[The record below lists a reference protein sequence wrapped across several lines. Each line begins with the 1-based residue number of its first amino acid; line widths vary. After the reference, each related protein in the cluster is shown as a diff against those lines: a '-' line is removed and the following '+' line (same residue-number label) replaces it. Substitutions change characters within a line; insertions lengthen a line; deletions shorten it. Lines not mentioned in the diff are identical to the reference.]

1 MKKITL
7 LIVALLFTIVGYS
20 QFPTPGSEG
29 FEGTTGADLPTPT
42 TPTPWTLGTGATG
55 NQWAVFDNGVGL
67 TRRWGINTAVYPAYQ
82 GANCAF
88 IDRENIGIGNTSEDY
103 LATPIVTVP
112 ANGQLRFWTR
122 STIATVSATEYLIKV
137 NTNVTAGSQTTAANY
152 STTVAS
158 WTETTLNTTY
168 NVYEEK
174 VVDLSAFAA
183 GTQVHI
189 AFVMRHTQ
197 PTAGLGGDRWLVD
210 DIRLVQRC
218 LEPTNL
224 SAGSITQ
231 NSANLNWSNP
241 SGSTSWEI
249 EVFPSATGTQT
260 GVGVVYSGA
269 LPYPATGLLP
279 GTAYV
284 YYVRSLCTDGS
295 SNWVGPFNFAT
306 ATPGLSCVAPITVTT
321 LPYSTNDNTANYGDT
336 TDTNQGASCGSTTN
350 FMTGNDVFYSYTP
363 TTTGAISITMTPG
376 SNSSSIFVYQ
386 GCANVGATCLAG
398 VANTTNTVRSIPSL
412 NVTAGQQ
419 YIIVLS
425 GTTAAQTYAYSLV
438 IQQLNCAQ
446 PTNLAVTGIS
456 LNGGNLSWDNPGG
469 AISWEYVVQT
479 SGSPIPAG
487 AGTQTSSNTT
497 NPITGLNPDTAYQYW
512 VRADCGNGTFSAW
525 SGPFVFNTLVP
536 PPACGGTFTD
546 PGGAAANYADNLD
559 STVVICPSTPGE
571 VVTVTFTSFNTQAS
585 NDGLYIFN
593 GNSVASPQF
602 LSGNPAGTVPGGLA
616 GSYWGTTNPG
626 TFTSSSADGCLTF
639 RFRSGTTTNAAGWV
653 ANVTCALPPACP
665 APFSVTAN
673 TILSSSA
680 NIAWTAAGPA
690 TEWHVLALPCG
701 SPAPTAA
708 STGWVTANTNPFTL
722 NGLTGETCYNVYV
735 RSACS
740 VSDLSTWSGPAVFT
754 TTITPPACGGTF
766 SDPGGVA
773 ANYANGTDSTV
784 TICPAVLGE
793 VVTVTFTT
801 FNTEATWDGLY
812 VFNGNAITSPQIASA
827 NGAGN
832 VPGGLAGSYWGNLT
846 GANLPGPF
854 TSTSPDGCL
863 TFRFR
868 SDGSVNNPGWVAN
881 VTCAVPPTCPNPNT
895 LTTSTVT
902 SNSATLAWVNP
913 NTATTWHVLALPC
926 GSPAPNASTTTF
938 ITTTTNPHVFT
949 GLTPDT
955 CYNLYVRAVCPG
967 NDLSNWVGPTT
978 ITTQIAPPACGGIF
992 TDPAGATVNYAN
1004 GTDYTVTICPTI
1016 PTEQVTVTFTT
1027 FNTETNWD
1035 GLYVFDGNSITAPQ
1049 LASANGAGNVPGGLP
1064 GSYWGNLTGA
1074 NLPGPFTASSANGCL
1089 TFRFRSDGSVNAP
1102 GWVAN
1107 VTCAPIP
1114 TCPKPTAVAISTITQ
1129 TGATISWTE
1138 IGTATTW
1145 EVLILPAGS
1154 PPPTAGSTGIITT
1167 TNPYIATGLS
1177 SGTQYIVYVRSIC
1190 GPSDISLWSNVRSFT
1205 TLIANDEC
1213 ANATVAPVNPTT
1225 TCTQTVSGT
1234 VVGATASSQPNACG
1248 GTDDDDVWFQFTAT
1262 STTHTINFNNVTGST
1277 TDLFHVLYSG
1287 TCGSLTQ
1294 LYCSDPNTSTANNL
1308 VPGQTYFI
1316 RVYTWTATAN
1326 QTSAFTLCI
1335 GTPVPPPS
1343 CITNTP
1349 AGNTCAQATPI
1360 CNLNGYCGNTS
1371 ASYTSNSWA
1380 QLTTEF
1386 CGSLENNSFLT
1397 FVASSS
1403 TISLDVWV
1411 TSSQDNLG
1419 IQIMIFGAATCG
1431 SGPVT
1436 EYLCWSPGNVPA
1448 GSTNLTATG
1457 LTPGQAY
1464 YVMIDG
1470 FAGDVCDYVI
1480 GANTGIQTPVAIN
1493 TSTSTTSPTIC
1504 LGQTATLNA
1513 TGGNGV
1519 YTWTPS
1525 TQLSATTGSS
1535 VVFSPTAVGTYNI
1548 TATSSDNNPLCPQS
1562 ASSTQTIIVVDY
1574 INATFNQVA
1583 PFCEGTTPPVLP
1595 TTSTTG
1601 VTGTWSP
1608 PIVSN
1613 TVGTTTYTF
1622 TPGITQCSYPTT
1634 MDIVV
1639 TPSIVPIFLAPA
1651 PICPGAPAPV
1661 LPTSSN
1667 NAVPI
1672 TGTWSPPTVSNTASG
1687 TYTFTPDAGQCA
1699 TTTTL
1704 NVTVLPSCD
1713 FGSYA
1718 SAVWLTNCATS
1729 NFFNTVGTGVD
1740 IIGPATNVFPNTDLG
1755 TYVQNS
1761 NVLILR
1767 GAEVKT
1773 FKSAT
1778 ANVCSARLN
1787 YRIYPAAT
1795 TPGAFTVMDLPFFDN
1810 CGGGTFPSGG
1820 PCNTGDQK
1828 WQRVLNDSQSPI
1840 NLTSYPPGDYV
1851 LEVYYDVTGDVNSTT
1866 DCDDTI
1872 LINNNGANYI
1882 ATYTI
1887 QSQPLYVSTNPTTCG
1902 GTDGTI
1908 TISGLAPNET
1918 YDLTYQDDTITVG
1931 PNSITTNAAG
1941 EFVIIGLNSG
1951 NYSNFLLSINS
1962 CLLTN
1967 STPIVL
1973 VDANSPTVIVN
1984 SPTVCAGTP
1993 ATVTAT
1999 PGAAGTYNY
2008 VWTVPTGATD
2018 PGNVATFDAAIS
2030 GTYSVV
2036 ITNTVTS
2043 CSSISVSSVV
2053 TINANPTV
2061 TVNSP
2066 TVCAGTPA
2074 TVTATPGAAGTY
2086 NYVWTVPTG
2095 ATDPGNVATF
2105 DATISGTYSVV
2116 ITDTASGCTS
2126 LSASGI
2132 VTINAIPTVTV
2143 NSPTVCAGTPAT
2155 VTATP
2160 GAAGTYNYVWT
2171 VPTGATDP
2179 GNIATFDAAISGTYS
2194 VVITDTTSGC
2204 SSTSVS
2210 SVVTI
2215 NAIPTVT
2222 VNSPTVCVGTPA
2234 TVTATPGA
2242 AGTYNYVWTIPTGAT
2257 DPGNVAT
2264 FDATLSGTYSVI
2276 ITDTVSGCTSL
2287 SASGIV
2293 TINAIPTVTV
2303 NSPTVCAGTPA
2314 TVTATPGAAGTYNY
2328 VWTVPTGATDPGNVA
2343 TFDAAISGTYSVVIT
2358 DTTSGCSSTSVSSV
2372 VTINAIPTVTV
2383 NSPTVCVGTP
2393 ATVTATSGAA
2403 GTYNYVWT
2411 VPTGATDPGNV
2422 ATFDATISGTYS
2434 VIITDTASGC
2444 TSLSASGIATIN
2456 VIPTVTVSSAIVCQG
2471 STATITATPG
2481 ISGTYSYAWTVPAG
2495 ASNPGNNATISTAI
2509 AGTYSV
2515 VITNTTTG
2523 CISPSAS
2530 GTVSINPNPTVIVND
2545 VTICQGSSATV
2556 TATPGTSG
2564 TYTYVW
2570 TVPTGVTDPGNVS
2583 SFSTTTSGVYSVIIT
2598 DTATGCSSLSDSG
2611 TVTFVPAFD
2620 FVIDGACVNNNFV
2633 LEVTP
2638 TNGSFD
2644 VNTAIFAWT
2653 YGTTAVGNND
2663 STFDVT
2669 SYVSSTPANEPLPL
2683 TFNVTV
2689 TTSAGCTLSHPI
2701 TLAGIYCTIQKGI
2714 SPNNDGLNE
2723 FFDLQYLDVQKL
2735 SIYNRYGTNVY
2746 SKTEYTKEWVGQS
2759 DNGNELPDGTYYYV
2773 IEFKNNQPSKTG
2785 WIYINREIK

>member
-55 NQWAVFDNGVGL
+55 NQWAVFDNGVGP

-82 GANCAF
+82 GTNCAF
-88 IDRENIGIGNTSEDY
+88 IDRENIGLGNTSEDY

-152 STTVAS
+152 AITAAS

-174 VVDLSAFAA
+174 VVDLTAYA
-183 GTQVHI
+183 GLQVHI

-210 DIRLVQRC
+210 DIRLIQRC

-224 SAGSITQ
+224 SATGITQ
-231 NSANLNWSNP
+231 TSANLNWSNP

-249 EVFPSATGTQT
+249 EVTNTAQT
-260 GVGVVYSGA
+260 GVGVVYSGP
-269 LPYPATGLLP
+269 LPYVATGLLP

-306 ATPGLSCVAPITVTT
+306 TTPGLSCVAPITVTT

-469 AISWEYVVQT
+469 ATSWEYVVQT
-479 SGSPIPAG
+479 SGSAIPAG

-536 PPACGGTFTD
+536 PPACGGTYTD

-626 TFTSSSADGCLTF
+626 AFTSSSADGCLTF
-639 RFRSGTTTNAAGWV
+639 RFRSNATTNAAGWV

-680 NIAWTAAGPA
+680 NIAWTSAGPA
-690 TEWHVLALPCG
+690 TQWHVLALPCG
-701 SPAPTAA
+701 SPAPTAG
-708 STGWVTANTNPFTL
+708 STGWVTANTNPFPLT
-722 NGLTGETCYNVYV
+722 GLTGETCYNVYV

-766 SDPGGVA
+766 TDPGGAA
-773 ANYANGTDSTV
+773 ANYANGADSTV
-784 TICPAVLGE
+784 TICPTVAGE

-801 FNTEATWDGLY
+801 FNTEANWDGLY
-812 VFNGNAITSPQIASA
+812 VFNGNAITSPQISSA

-868 SDGSVNNPGWVAN
+868 SDASVNNPGWVAN
-881 VTCAVPPTCPNPNT
+881 VSCAVPPTCPNPNT

-1027 FNTETNWD
+1027 FNTEANWD
-1035 GLYVFDGNSITAPQ
+1035 GLYVFDGNSIAAPQ
-1049 LASANGAGNVPGGLP
+1049 LASANLAGNVPGGLP

-1089 TFRFRSDGSVNAP
+1089 TFRFRSDASVNAP

-1107 VTCAPIP
+1107 VTCAPAP

-1154 PPPTAGSTGIITT
+1154 PPPTATSVGIITT

-1177 SGTQYIVYVRSIC
+1177 PGTPYIVYVRSIC
-1190 GPSDISLWSNVRSFT
+1190 SVSDISLWSNVRAFT

-1213 ANATVAPVNPTT
+1213 INATVAPVNTSNA
-1225 TCTQTVSGT
+1225 CTLSVGGT
-1234 VVGATASSQPNACG
+1234 LIGATASAQANACV

-1262 STTHTINFNNVTGST
+1262 STAHTINLNNITGST
-1277 TDLFHVLYSG
+1277 TDLVHVLYSG
-1287 TCGSLTQ
+1287 SCGTLTQ
-1294 LYCSDPNTSTANNL
+1294 ISCNNPNNSLANNL
-1308 VPGQTYFI
+1308 VVGQTYYV
-1316 RVYTWTATAN
+1316 RVYSWTATAN
-1326 QTSAFTLCI
+1326 QTSTFSLCI

-1349 AGNTCAQATPI
+1349 AGNTCAVATPI

-1371 ASYTSNSWA
+1371 ASYTADTWP
-1380 QLTTEF
+1380 QLTAAF
-1386 CGSLENNSFLT
+1386 CGASIENNSFLS

-1403 TISLDVWV
+1403 TISFDVWV
-1411 TSSQDNLG
+1411 TSSQNNDG
-1419 IQIMIFGAATCG
+1419 IQILVFSAATCG

-1436 EYLCWSPGNVPA
+1436 GLACWNPGIVPV
-1448 GSTNLTATG
+1448 GSTNISATG
-1457 LTPGQAY
+1457 LIPGNTY
-1464 YVMIDG
+1464 YISIDG
-1470 FAGDVCDYVI
+1470 YAGDVCNYVI

-1493 TSTSTTSPTIC
+1493 TSTTTTSPTIC

-1513 TGGNGV
+1513 TGGNGI

-1525 TQLSATTGSS
+1525 AQLSATTGSS
-1535 VVFSPTAVGTYNI
+1535 VIFSPTAVGTYNI

-1574 INATFNQVA
+1574 VNATFNQIA

-1595 TTSTTG
+1595 ITSTTG

-1608 PIVSN
+1608 PVVSN
-1613 TVGTTTYTF
+1613 VVGTTTYTF
-1622 TPGITQCSYPTT
+1622 TPAITQCSFPTT

-1639 TPSIVPIFLAPA
+1639 TPSIVPTFLAPA
-1651 PICPGAPAPV
+1651 PICSGAPAPV

-1667 NAVPI
+1667 NTVPI
-1672 TGTWSPPTVSNTASG
+1672 TGTWSPLTVSNTASG
-1687 TYTFTPDAGQCA
+1687 TYTFTPDPGQCA

-1704 NVTVLPSCD
+1704 NVTVLTNCD

-1718 SAVWLTNCATS
+1718 NAVWLTNCATS
-1729 NFFNTVGTGVD
+1729 NFFNTVGSGID
-1740 IIGPATNVFPNTDLG
+1740 IIGPASNVFPNTDLG

-1761 NVLILR
+1761 NTLILR

-1773 FKSAT
+1773 FKSVN

-1795 TPGAFTVMDLPFFDN
+1795 TPGAFTVLDLPFFDN

-1840 NLTSYPPGDYV
+1840 NLTAYAPGDYV

-1866 DCDDTI
+1866 DCDDTVI
-1872 LINNNGANYI
+1872 INNNGTNYI

-1887 QSQPLYVSTNPTTCG
+1887 QAQPVYVSTSPTTCG
-1902 GTDGTI
+1902 GNDGTI
-1908 TISGLAPNET
+1908 TISGLAPNEA
-1918 YDLTYQDDTITVG
+1918 YDLTYQDGATTVG
-1931 PNSITTNAAG
+1931 PNNVTTNASG
-1941 EFVIIGLNSG
+1941 LYVITGLNSG

-1967 STPIVL
+1967 NTPIIL
-1973 VDANSPTVIVN
+1973 VDANSPTVTVN

-1999 PGAAGTYNY
+1999 PGAAGAYNY

-2018 PGNVATFDAAIS
+2018 PGNVATFDATIS
-2030 GTYSVV
+2030 GTYSVI
-2036 ITNTVTS
+2036 ITNTATS
-2043 CSSISVSSVV
+2043 CSSSSVSSVV

-2116 ITDTASGCTS
+2116 ITDTATSCTS
-2126 LSASGI
+2126 SSASGI
-2132 VTINAIPTVTV
+2132 VTINTNPTVTV

-2155 VTATP
+2155 VNATP

-2179 GNIATFDAAISGTYS
+2179 GNVATFDAAISGTYS

-2204 SSTSVS
+2204 SSSSVS

-2215 NAIPTVT
+2215 NA
-2222 VNSPTVCVGTPA
+2222 N
-2234 TVTATPGA
+2234 
-2242 AGTYNYVWTIPTGAT
+2242 
-2257 DPGNVAT
+2257 
-2264 FDATLSGTYSVI
+2264 
-2276 ITDTVSGCTSL
+2276 
-2287 SASGIV
+2287 
-2293 TINAIPTVTV
+2293 PTVTV

-2343 TFDAAISGTYSVVIT
+2343 TFDATISGTYSVVIT
-2358 DTTSGCSSTSVSSV
+2358 
-2372 VTINAIPTVTV
+2372 N
-2383 NSPTVCVGTP
+2383 
-2393 ATVTATSGAA
+2393 TATSC
-2403 GTYNYVWT
+2403 V
-2411 VPTGATDPGNV
+2411 
-2422 ATFDATISGTYS
+2422 SS
-2434 VIITDTASGC
+2434 
-2444 TSLSASGIATIN
+2444 SASGIATIN
-2456 VIPTVTVSSAIVCQG
+2456 ANPSVTVSSTTVCQG

-2481 ISGTYSYAWTVPAG
+2481 VSGTYSYAWTVPAG
-2495 ASNPGNNATISTAI
+2495 ATNPGNNATISTTI

-2515 VITNTTTG
+2515 VITNTATG

-2530 GTVSINPNPTVIVND
+2530 GIVSINPNPTVTVND

-2570 TVPTGVTDPGNVS
+2570 TVPTGVTSPGNVS
-2583 SFSTTTSGVYSVIIT
+2583 SFSTTISGVYSVIIT
-2598 DTATGCSSLSDSG
+2598 DTTTGCSSLSDSG
-2611 TVTFVPAFD
+2611 TVTFVPPFD
-2620 FVIDGACVNNNFV
+2620 FVIDGACANNNFV
-2633 LEVTP
+2633 LEVSP
-2638 TNGSFD
+2638 TNSSFD
-2644 VNTAIFAWT
+2644 VNTASFNWV
-2653 YGTTAVGNND
+2653 YNSLPVGTN

-2669 SYVSSTPANEPLPL
+2669 TYVNTTAATEALPL
-2683 TFNVTV
+2683 TFEVTV
-2689 TTSAGCTLSHPI
+2689 TTAAGCTLMHQI
-2701 TLAGIYCTIQKGI
+2701 TLASIYCTIQKGI
-2714 SPNNDGLNE
+2714 SPNNDGFNE
-2723 FFDLQYLDVQKL
+2723 FFDLQNLNVQKL